1 MRRWAVVVPALVLA
15 LSMGYYI
22 LGVLIPMQ
30 VREAQTS
37 GTPRGNLSDLYPRW
51 LGAKELL
58 EQGRDPYSA
67 AVTRDIQI
75 GYYGRLLDPQRPGDP
90 HDQQGFAYP
99 IYVAFLLAPT
109 LGLPFTLVQPVSI
122 WLLLGLTVLSVPLW
136 AYALRTRLGGP
147 ALLAVTLLTLGSFP
161 TGQGLALQQLSL
173 LVAVLLAGVAAL
185 LTAGRLVPAGVLLA
199 LATIKPQVALPLV
212 AWLALWTLSDWRT
225 RRGLALGC
233 GATMALLLG
242 GAEWVSPGWVGR
254 FLAALTDYQ
263 HYTGGRSL
271 VDTLLLTPVGGAA
284 ASVVLIAAGAFIC
297 LWVRHA
303 AAGTSGYNLAL
314 ALVPAVTLA
323 IIPTWA
329 PYNQLLLL
337 PAVLLL
343 LDRRAQLWAGD
354 RLTRYLVLAAGFMI
368 AWPWVA
374 TLGLT
379 LAAAVLPAITV
390 QRGWTI
396 PLWTSLFIPPVVLA
410 TLGYA
415 AWGPLRP
422 ARSPRP

>member
-1 MRRWAVVVPALVLA
+1 MRRWAAPALALVLA

-22 LGVLIPMQ
+22 LGILIPMQ
-30 VREAQTS
+30 VREARS
-37 GTPRGNLSDLYPRW
+37 RGTPRGNLSDLYPRW
-51 LGAKELL
+51 LGAKALL

-75 GYYGRLLDPQRPGDP
+75 GYYGRLLNPQRPSDP

-99 IYVAFLLAPT
+99 VYVAFLLAPT
-109 LGLPFTLVQPVSI
+109 LGLPFATVQPFFAG
-122 WLLLGLTVLSVPLW
+122 LLLALTVVSVPLW
-136 AYALRTRLGGP
+136 AYALRTRFGG
-147 ALLAVTLLTLGSFP
+147 ATLAAVTLLTLGSFP
-161 TGQGLALQQLSL
+161 TAQGVALEQLSL
-173 LVAVLLAGVAAL
+173 LVAAALAGVAAL
-185 LTAGRLVPAGVLLA
+185 LTAGRPVPAGVLLA

-225 RRGLALGC
+225 RRGLALGF
-233 GATMALLLG
+233 GLTMAGLLG
-242 GAEWVSPGWVGR
+242 AAEWLSPGWIGR
-254 FLAALTDYQ
+254 FLTALNEYQ
-263 HYTGGRSL
+263 RYTAGRSL
-271 VDTLLLTPVGGAA
+271 VDTLLTPLGGAV
-284 ASVVLIAAGAFIC
+284 ASVALVSGAAVVC
-297 LWVRHA
+297 WRVRRA
-303 AAGTSGYNLAL
+303 AAGTPGYNLAL

-343 LDRRAQLWAGD
+343 LDARARVWAAG
-354 RLTRYLVLAAGFMI
+354 RVARYLALAAGLMI

-379 LAAAVLPAITV
+379 LAATVLPAITV
-390 QRGWTI
+390 QRGWTL
-396 PLWTSLFIPPVVLA
+396 PLWTSLFIPPAVLA
-410 TLGYA
+410 LLGYA

-422 ARSPRP
+422 VRPLRP

>member
-1 MRRWAVVVPALVLA
+1 MRRWAGPALALVLA

-30 VREAQTS
+30 VREARSS

-51 LGAKELL
+51 LGAKAWL

-75 GYYGRLLDPQRPGDP
+75 GYYGRLLDPQRPNDP

-99 IYVAFLLAPT
+99 IYVAFVLAPT
-109 LGLPFTLVQPVSI
+109 LGLPFSVVQPAFGS
-122 WLLLGLTVLSVPLW
+122 LLLALTVVSVPLW
-136 AYALRTRLGGP
+136 AYALRVRLSGA
-147 ALLAVTLLTLGSFP
+147 ALLTVTLLTLGSFP
-161 TGQGLALQQLSL
+161 TAQGVALEQLSL
-173 LVAVLLAGVAAL
+173 LVAALLAGTAAL
-185 LTAGRLVPAGVLLA
+185 LTAGRPLPAGVLLA
-199 LATIKPQVALPLV
+199 LATIKPQVALPLL
-212 AWLALWTLSDWRT
+212 AWLALWTLSDWRA
-225 RRGLALGC
+225 RRGLALGF
-233 GATMALLLG
+233 GVTMAGLLG
-242 GAEWVSPGWVGR
+242 GAEWLSPGWIGR
-254 FLAALTDYQ
+254 FLSALNEYQ
-263 HYTGGRSL
+263 RYTGGRSL
-271 VDTLLLTPVGGAA
+271 VDTLLTPVGGALV
-284 ASVVLIAAGAFIC
+284 SVALVAGAAVVC
-297 LWVRHA
+297 WRVRHDR
-303 AAGTSGYNLAL
+303 AGTPGTNLAL

-343 LDRRAQLWAGD
+343 LDARLSFWAAG
-354 RLTRYLVLAAGFMI
+354 RLARYLALAAALMI

-379 LAAAVLPAITV
+379 LAAVVLPAVTV
-390 QRGWTI
+390 QGGWTL
-396 PLWTSLFIPPVVLA
+396 PLWTSLFLPPAVLA
-410 TLGYA
+410 ALAYA

-422 ARSPRP
+422 APSARA